1 MRNRGRRKH
10 YSTLEVLGPEHEF
23 SLVDDRLQAKS
34 VVDQAIKALG
44 NRVANNVSVDG
55 WSFGKELQTH
65 VAELKANEPFRSPK
79 RFEDTMYSAAVRV
92 GDFLRKEFNV
102 SLLGTGMHPFLLLEE
117 TGIWRHRD
125 RRIFDALSQ
134 VFNLRQHGWLNIQ
147 SYQLNLPYA
156 DEEDGIWL
164 HNAIVNL
171 VPYLPAV
178 ASSSPI
184 IESKVGRFLDNRL
197 YFYGASQRE
206 IPSITGDVV
215 PEYVASFEEY
225 WRRVISTYSSDLMV
239 AGAPAV
245 LLNREWINSR
255 GAIFRFDRRAIEIR
269 VMDEQECIKMDV
281 ALSCFIRSLLRGWLR
296 DGLVHQSRDIL
307 ISDYRAIIRDG
318 LSAQVKHPRGKTARD
333 VLLDFLTIARGS
345 STPDEREYLSL
356 IERRVIQGSLSHM
369 ILRDTVKSAGERS
382 FRDSVL
388 EVYLTLIKCLRD
400 NRPYF

>member
-1 MRNRGRRKH
+1 
-10 YSTLEVLGPEHEF
+10 
-23 SLVDDRLQAKS
+23 
-34 VVDQAIKALG
+34 
-44 NRVANNVSVDG
+44 
-55 WSFGKELQTH
+55 
-65 VAELKANEPFRSPK
+65 
-79 RFEDTMYSAAVRV
+79 MYSAAVRV

-125 RRIFDALSQ
+125 RRIFGALSQ

-225 WRRVISTYSSDLMV
+225 WRRVISTYSSDLRV

-281 ALSCFIRSLLRGWLR
+281 ALSCFIRALLRGWLR